1 MDRLLQYY
9 IIMNMKVKWQND
21 RKMETDS
28 GVGWSL
34 MMTLMATASGE
45 FWRLLMTLTNN
56 LDPDEAPQNV
66 GPHLE
71 SKLFNSP
78 IMYLQRFWMKTMILF
93 AYFERKH
100 IDTKVCNKHA
110 LSMHITVSFKT

>member
-71 SKLFNSP
+71 SKLFDIQDETAKIRQEKN
-78 IMYLQRFWMKTMILF
+78 IFWHFSTAKKII
-93 AYFERKH
+93 RK
-100 IDTKVCNKHA
+100 
-110 LSMHITVSFKT
+110 